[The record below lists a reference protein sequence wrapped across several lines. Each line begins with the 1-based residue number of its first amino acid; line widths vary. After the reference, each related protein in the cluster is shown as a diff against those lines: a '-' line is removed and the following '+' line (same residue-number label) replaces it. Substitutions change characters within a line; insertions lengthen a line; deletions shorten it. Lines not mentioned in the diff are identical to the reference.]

1 MLRFHLSPEKNV
13 VLALKMDLE
22 KIRRFANSEFES
34 WKIAKAVTEIK
45 NEIKD
50 AEQGRDVVMSDV
62 FKTLRDPLIEQ
73 QKKTDAKQDAV
84 IEQLRENQLA
94 LTGGFKDLVE
104 SNRDVLTLQQELP
117 FPGGMEALP
126 LPFSPSSPK
135 DSKTTFPT
143 KKETATQTTEAATA
157 PKPTPTYDL
166 NKPYNQDELSFLRS
180 KELPSPNGLVKLTR
194 DERIELRQN
203 VIDLRNSYSSQIG
216 GIRRMKKPEPG
227 DLRNMTNL
235 ESRRDLLN
243 RYIETIGVVAHS
255 TQYKTGTGAQGA
267 GIRKY
272 KQPKRN
278 AYKIKDSSFG
288 TLSVDVPRLKNE
300 MKLNVFRGGK
310 LIYHADADKSLVDLL
325 TKRFNPRSSYSLNAV
340 KIFNDLNLLANLPR
354 HPSSGKSKLL
364 GSGVVFY
371 KDPKELAGRMK
382 ILVGSMAA
390 GNNSPVIKND
400 LSMINDELLKIGAI
414 TPTTHEKFYKKYI
427 K

>member
-1 MLRFHLSPEKNV
+1 
-13 VLALKMDLE
+13 MDLE

-126 LPFSPSSPK
+126 FPSPSPK
-135 DSKTTFPT
+135 QKLPDP
-143 KKETATQTTEAATA
+143 KKAEAATA
-157 PKPTPTYDL
+157 FPKDAPTPKKAPTYDL
-166 NKPYNQDELSFLRS
+166 NKPYSKDELGFLRS
-180 KELPSPNGLVKLTR
+180 KELPSPNGLVKLTKE
-194 DERIELRQN
+194 ERIELRQN
-203 VIDLRNSYSSQIG
+203 VIDLRNAYSNQIG
-216 GIRRMKKPEPG
+216 GIKRMKKTEPG
-227 DLRNMTNL
+227 DLRTMTNL
-235 ESRRDLLN
+235 EGHRDLLN
-243 RYIETIGVVAHS
+243 RYIETISMVAHS
-255 TQYKTGTGAQGA
+255 TKYKTGTGAQGA

-288 TLSVDVPRLKNE
+288 TLSVDVPKLKNE

-310 LIYHADADKSLVDLL
+310 LIYRADADKSLVDLL

>member
-1 MLRFHLSPEKNV
+1 
-13 VLALKMDLE
+13 MDLE
-22 KIRRFANSEFES
+22 KIKRFANSEFES

-126 LPFSPSSPK
+126 FPPTSPK
-135 DSKTTFPT
+135 SQLPDP
-143 KKETATQTTEAATA
+143 KKAEAATA
-157 PKPTPTYDL
+157 FPKKAPTYDL
-166 NKPYNQDELSFLRS
+166 NKPYSKDELGFLRS
-180 KELPSPNGLVKLTR
+180 KELPSPNGLVKLTKE
-194 DERIELRQN
+194 ERIELRQN
-203 VIDLRNSYSSQIG
+203 VIDLRNAYSNQIG
-216 GIRRMKKPEPG
+216 GIKRIKKPEPG
-227 DLRNMTNL
+227 DLRTMSNL
-235 ESRRDLLN
+235 EGHRDLLN
-243 RYIETIGVVAHS
+243 KYIETISMVAHS

-288 TLSVDVPRLKNE
+288 TLSVDVPKLKNE

-310 LIYHADADKSLVDLL
+310 LIYRADADKSLVDLL

>member
-1 MLRFHLSPEKNV
+1 
-13 VLALKMDLE
+13 MDLE

-34 WKIAKAVTEIK
+34 WKIAKAVTEVK

-126 LPFSPSSPK
+126 FPSPSPK
-135 DSKTTFPT
+135 EKLPDP
-143 KKETATQTTEAATA
+143 KKAEAATA
-157 PKPTPTYDL
+157 FPKKAPTYDL
-166 NKPYNQDELSFLRS
+166 NKPYSQNELGFLRS
-180 KELPSPNGLVKLTR
+180 KELPSPNGLVKLTKE
-194 DERIELRQN
+194 ERIELRQN
-203 VIDLRNSYSSQIG
+203 VIDLRNAYSNQIG

-227 DLRNMTNL
+227 DLRTMSNL
-235 ESRRDLLN
+235 EGHRDLLN
-243 RYIETIGVVAHS
+243 RYIETISMVAHS

-288 TLSVDVPRLKNE
+288 TLSVDVPKLKNE

-310 LIYHADADKSLVDLL
+310 LIYRADADKSLVDLL

-382 ILVGSMAA
+382 ILVGAMAA